1 MHVQCAQQV
10 RGRHLRHARA
20 RPANEAL
27 GAGRPIVAVPNPH
40 VDLARHPAFGRN
52 VELLCGCGVQVL
64 YDPDRYPLPDDSNDP
79 CGIFPWDA
87 LKPVVTG
94 ILSQVRSRG

>member
-1 MHVQCAQQV
+1 M

-79 CGIFPWDA
+79 RRIFPWDA

-94 ILSQVRSRG
+94 ILSQVRSHG